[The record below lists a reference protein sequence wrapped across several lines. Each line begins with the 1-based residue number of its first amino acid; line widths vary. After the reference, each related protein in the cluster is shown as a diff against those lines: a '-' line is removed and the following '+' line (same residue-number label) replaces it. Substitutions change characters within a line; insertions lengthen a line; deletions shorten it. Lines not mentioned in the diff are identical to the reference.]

1 MRKNKTDIYD
11 MGNTPKSMSKMGN
24 IPDFASEEQVLP
36 TKTEETEHP
45 TKPLGCGFP
54 KTQLN
59 WKPTPLEEW
68 WDSQDVRTR
77 FHFSERTL
85 CTMREKKLLPYAIVG
100 GRCFYRAQDL
110 KKLFD
115 DSFRRLNPELAA
127 SEANKMQSTHE
138 SEKAYNNA
146 FEK

>member
-1 MRKNKTDIYD
+1 MRQNKTDIYD
-11 MGNTPKSMSKMGN
+11 MG
-24 IPDFASEEQVLP
+24 EQVLH
-36 TKTEETEHP
+36 TKTEQTEHP
-45 TKPLGCGFP
+45 TKPLDCGFP

-59 WKPTPLEEW
+59 WKPTPLEDW

-100 GRCFYRAQDL
+100 GRCFYRAEDL

-127 SEANKMQSTHE
+127 SETNKMQST
-138 SEKAYNNA
+138 
-146 FEK
+146 FEDDQSM

>member
-1 MRKNKTDIYD
+1 MRENKTDIYD
-11 MGNTPKSMSKMGN
+11 TGNTPKSMSKMGN
-24 IPDFASEEQVLP
+24 IPDLTSEEQVLP
-36 TKTEETEHP
+36 TKTAKTSLPATPSGNEAP
-45 TKPLGCGFP
+45 N
-54 KTQLN
+54 TQLN

-127 SEANKMQSTHE
+127 SEASKTQSTYE
-138 SEKAYNNA
+138 NDNKK
-146 FEK
+146 F

>member
-1 MRKNKTDIYD
+1 MRPKKTDIYD
-11 MGNTPKSMSKMGN
+11 TGNTPKSMSKMGN
-24 IPDFASEEQVLP
+24 FPDFASEEQVLY
-36 TKTEETEHP
+36 TKTEQAEHP
-45 TKPLGCGFP
+45 SAPSGNEAP
-54 KTQLN
+54 KIQLN
-59 WKPTPLEEW
+59 WKPTPLEDW

-85 CTMREKKLLPYAIVG
+85 CSMREKRLLPYAIVG
-100 GRCFYRAQDL
+100 GRCFYRAEDL

-138 SEKAYNNA
+138 SETTI
-146 FEK
+146 